1 MEHMRR
7 PRRPVDLNV
16 MKRNMTIAKGF
27 LDISLLSA
35 NANQLRN
42 VLNFGDTDSSTFYV
56 VAIGIVVS
64 LILQRAGIRGAGCVE
79 DWYQRCWSC
88 KGLVSEVLVV
98 QRAGIRGADRAKG
111 WYQRCWSYRG
121 QVAKVLVVQE
131 VLAGIILIVGERFDL
146 NDKDHDDWSDRLNT
160 IVMCIIFV
168 VLLVNVFISSF
179 GVDVAN
185 PGMHKTPPAIMS
197 TSRIVSLTSP

>member
-64 LILQRAGIRGAGCVE
+64 LILQ
-79 DWYQRCWSC
+79 
-88 KGLVSEVLVV
+88 
-98 QRAGIRGADRAKG
+98 
-111 WYQRCWSYRG
+111 
-121 QVAKVLVVQE
+121 